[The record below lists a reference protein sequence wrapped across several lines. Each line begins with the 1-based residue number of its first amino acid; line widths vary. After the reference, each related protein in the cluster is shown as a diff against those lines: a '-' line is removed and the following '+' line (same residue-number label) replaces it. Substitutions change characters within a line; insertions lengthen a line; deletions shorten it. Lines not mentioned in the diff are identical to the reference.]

1 MIYSG
6 RLVFSG
12 MGKNIPDVT
21 VEGNENLYRSPPAE
35 TAAHVHEQSSTVYIQ
50 ERGCVIRE

>member
-6 RLVFSG
+6 RLIFSG
-12 MGKNIPDVT
+12 KGKNTPDIT
-21 VEGNENLYRSPPAE
+21 VEGTANLYCSPPAE